1 MKHFCSICGK
11 PTIYALTPPKFCS
24 QCGDDFSVV
33 TKQKDKSVHD
43 QALEKAKDKYE
54 VNTPKFVPQPKP
66 EPKNYPNPAR
76 ASFKLINEGHT
87 EIRDDDE
94 EYDADD
100 TSATDDNDN
109 HGDHHI
115 DASKFH
121 RIKPKFKIQSF
132 GSNSESFESLLTQGH
147 ASNYKSADPR
157 EIRNVRDQGP
167 RLDTNPDSILEEFKR
182 EAGSLRNQQ
191 D

>member
-11 PTIYALTPPKFCS
+11 PTIYALTLPKFCS

-43 QALEKAKDKYE
+43 QSLEKAKNKYE

-76 ASFKLINEGHT
+76 ASFKLIKEGHT
-87 EIRDDDE
+87 EIYSDDE
-94 EYDADD
+94 EYDADG
-100 TSATDDNDN
+100 ANIENEND
-109 HGDHHI
+109 GDHYI

-147 ASNYKSADPR
+147 ASNYKSADLSD
-157 EIRNVRDQGP
+157 INSVRDQASQ
-167 RLDTNPDSILEEFKR
+167 LNTNPDSILEEFKR

>member
-76 ASFKLINEGHT
+76 ASFKLINEDHT

-94 EYDADD
+94 EYDDENDGQNDD
-100 TSATDDNDN
+100 EEHGKIIEQKPFKSNHFSSGEMICGSVNIEDRSSNNSTS
-109 HGDHHI
+109 
-115 DASKFH
+115 
-121 RIKPKFKIQSF
+121 IK
-132 GSNSESFESLLTQGH
+132 
-147 ASNYKSADPR
+147 
-157 EIRNVRDQGP
+157 
-167 RLDTNPDSILEEFKR
+167 
-182 EAGSLRNQQ
+182 
-191 D
+191 

>member
-1 MKHFCSICGK
+1 MKHFCQICGK
-11 PTIYALTPPKFCS
+11 PTMYTLNLPKYCS
-24 QCGDDFSVV
+24 QCGGDFSIV

-76 ASFKLINEGHT
+76 ASFKLINDADDIDT
-87 EIRDDDE
+87 NIDDDE
-94 EYDADD
+94 Y
-100 TSATDDNDN
+100 TDL
-109 HGDHHI
+109 
-115 DASKFH
+115 DASEQFNPEFFT

-132 GSNSESFESLLTQGH
+132 GSNSESFESILTQGH
-147 ASNYKSADPR
+147 ASNYKPATPE
-157 EIRNVRDQGP
+157 EIQSLRDQGQ
-167 RLDTNPDSILEEFKR
+167 RVDTNPSSVLEEFKR
-182 EAGSLRNQQ
+182 EAGSLRSQQ